1 MYNSYQYPMG
11 MNGWQLPNMQQ
22 PQMDRLGQL
31 QQFQQQLY
39 SPQMQQAQS
48 FTIGGKIVDSVDAV
62 RATDIPMDGNMYYFP
77 KADSTE
83 VYAKRWLPNGQTQ
96 IVTYK
101 LEVPVD
107 KSVDESEKQATI
119 VNSELIDT
127 FNSRFDELSNK
138 IDKLVKP
145 TANSKVKKEAENE

>member
-107 KSVDESEKQATI
+107 KSVDENEKQATI